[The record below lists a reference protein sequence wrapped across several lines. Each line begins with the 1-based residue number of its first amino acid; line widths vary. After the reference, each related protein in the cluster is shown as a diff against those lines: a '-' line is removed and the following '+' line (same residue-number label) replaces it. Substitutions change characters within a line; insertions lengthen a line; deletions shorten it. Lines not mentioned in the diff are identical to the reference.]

1 METDTVG
8 FKKAESACKWF
19 LNTYTEDSTT
29 RVSKEAFTSVVD
41 IIHAA
46 MDEEHRKVCKRA
58 HHFPMVEPVYHRID
72 KHEVIVVVMNL
83 QSKEFRVLR
92 EKRDEVERRM
102 GAFEHLPF
110 ELYMLLT
117 AHAFIR
123 MKEMTLEELE
133 AWGIRPYMM
142 VSSLSS
148 KLDHLIFKDA
158 VEHSTMAPAEA

>member
-29 RVSKEAFTSVVD
+29 RVSKEAFESVVD

-46 MDEEHRKVCKRA
+46 MDEEHRKVCKRK

-72 KHEVIVVVMNL
+72 DKEVIVVIMNL
-83 QSKEFRVLR
+83 QAKDFRVLR
-92 EKRDEVERRM
+92 EKREEVERRM
-102 GAFEHLPF
+102 GAFSSFPT
-110 ELYMLLT
+110 ELYMMLT
-117 AHAFIR
+117 AHAFLNMR
-123 MKEMTLEELE
+123 SMTLEELE